1 MHDILEL
8 VIWSYLLF
16 IVGGLAIVATLVHM
30 LYTKRSPSSIL
41 VWLLLMIIA
50 PYIFVF
56 FYFIFGVR
64 KHPNQPFHT
73 TLDPKAIKSAK
84 TLDILL
90 QNNRITPATKDNS
103 IEIFTD
109 ADTAAQEFFTALK
122 DARQSIYLCTYVFK
136 YDSVGKRVLK
146 IVQQKALEGVD
157 VVLLIDSFGSFWL
170 YIMQLKLQKFRNSGV
185 KIYFF
190 KPLFNFKFTQ
200 RFNLRNHRKAYI
212 IDKQVLFSGGM
223 NIADEYLGSKGA
235 NRWIDILYKAKGAI
249 VNDYLAI
256 FEADLKKT
264 LSQEFTIVKP
274 TQPKCGNSVLQALP
288 SGPDIASDALF
299 ESLLHSIYSASKSIT
314 IITPYFIPDEQIL
327 QALKIAWHKG
337 ICIKIITPQQSNHP
351 LADITRSSYIRQ
363 MREWGVPIY
372 FYKKTML
379 HAKAIIFDD
388 ATLIL
393 GSINLDYRSLL
404 LNYEAVTI
412 SYSKDDIQKLNS
424 WIDSLIQ
431 DCATHYPDASKLQR
445 VFENFTRVFAS
456 QL

>member
-1 MHDILEL
+1 MYDILEL

-16 IVGGLAIVATLVHM
+16 ILGGLAIVATLVHM

-64 KHPNQPFHT
+64 KHPNQPFDT

-109 ADTAAQEFFTALK
+109 TPTATAEFFKALE
-122 DARQSIYLCTYVFK
+122 DAKQSIYLCTYVFK
-136 YDSVGKRVLK
+136 YDAVGKKVLK
-146 IVQQKALEGVD
+146 ILEQKAQQGVE
-157 VVLLIDSFGSFWL
+157 VVLLIDSVGSFWL
-170 YIMQLKLQKFRNSGV
+170 YLTQFKLKKYKKNALRIS
-185 KIYFF
+185 FF
-190 KPLFNFKFTQ
+190 KPLFNMDFTQ
-200 RFNLRNHRKAYI
+200 KFNLRNHRKIYI
-212 IDKQVLFSGGM
+212 IDKSILLSGGM
-223 NIADEYLGSKGA
+223 NIANEYMGSQEDT
-235 NRWIDILYKAKGAI
+235 RWIDILYKAKGAV

-256 FEADLKKT
+256 FEKDLAKT
-264 LSQEFTIVKP
+264 LKNNRTIKKP
-274 TQPKCGNSVLQALP
+274 PQPKCGDSILQALP

-299 ESLLHSIYSASKSIT
+299 ESLLHSIYSASKNIT
-314 IITPYFIPDEQIL
+314 IVTPYFIPDEQIV

-337 ICIKIITPQQSNHP
+337 VMIKMITPQRSNHK

-363 MREWGVPIY
+363 LREWGVPIY

-404 LNYEAVTI
+404 LNYEVVTI
-412 SYSKDDIQKLNS
+412 SYSKTDIQKLNS

-431 DCATHYPDASKLQR
+431 DCTTHYPKASKPQR